1 MYAKVTTSLAA
12 LMVIVPAMTL
22 MAPALAADHSQAGTL
37 QATAAFGRANAG
49 DSASPD
55 ESTQRLAHRTRRV
68 DRLTRHTNRE
78 RRPGAARGLPRGP
91 NIDQN
96 KPGKHGSVADQVK
109 RLKEANNQAPIPG
122 HCTSKLK
129 AEGKC
134 NILSICTKKMKAEG
148 KCGGVV
154 ASPTPVLHCTS
165 KLKAEGKCNI
175 LSICTKKMKA
185 EGKCGNGVAASPT
198 PGPAKPDN
206 GTADDRPKRKVIIVI
221 PGQSDT
227 RGDEGGN
234 RGDRYAP
241 GVAEPAPRY
250 YAPRYQAQPQVQP
263 QPVVAK
269 DDPTCVQGTW
279 AMLGDEKKYVCLSW
293 HFRGQLYTTDQLEQV
308 LEALGMTR
316 PAYNGN

>member
-12 LMVIVPAMTL
+12 LIVIVPAMTL

-55 ESTQRLAHRTRRV
+55 ESAQRLAHRTRRV

-122 HCTSKLK
+122 
-129 AEGKC
+129 
-134 NILSICTKKMKAEG
+134 
-148 KCGGVV
+148 
-154 ASPTPVLHCTS
+154 HCTS